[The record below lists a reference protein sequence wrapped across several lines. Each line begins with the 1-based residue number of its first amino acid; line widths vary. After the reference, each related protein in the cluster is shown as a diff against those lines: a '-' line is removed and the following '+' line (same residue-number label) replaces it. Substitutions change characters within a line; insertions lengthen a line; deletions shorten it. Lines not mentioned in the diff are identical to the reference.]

1 MKDIY
6 IILNLFSSGFL
17 IAQVSKIK
25 SNYCPP
31 LEIEQLAT
39 AGNTFDCEGSVD
51 FKGSKGPNQGAA
63 AYFANYPGGP
73 NGIIKK
79 TTNNLSP
86 NAIGFAG
93 IRESISYGQNFSET
107 FEYNFSQ
114 VLPPGTY
121 TIELWQAFSSN
132 SNISDNGGNGRVKI
146 YDIFAIP
153 EERAQCKYDSGDI
166 DFYNTKQPVVSYYTD
181 HDEPDFTKK
190 SFNFTLDMPARG
202 LLFTTKYAAPLYPS
216 KNTNFY
222 VTFGNFRG
230 AEITISGTPDVIDD
244 RNIPPTPEVPNQSYC
259 EGSQRPALEVNNPD
273 TTNYTYTWYDESGK
287 EVNEGT
293 SLDYSKLSDPAITSG
308 TFTVTATDK
317 TTNCVSTATKVDLTQ
332 YPKPTITLN
341 VNPTCSADL
350 KTYSFTVSSESG
362 NDISTDDNQASIQDN
377 ANGTW
382 TIRVPMAT
390 AKNTI
395 SVTAKNKEGCNMTQP
410 FNKPNCSCPVI
421 PAPNASDEAYCEG
434 SQKPALEVNNP
445 DTTNYTY
452 TWYDESG
459 KEVNEGTS
467 LDYSKLSDPAITS
480 GTFTV
485 TATDKTKNCV
495 STATKVDLT
504 QYPKP
509 TITLNVNPTCS
520 ADLKTYSF
528 TVSSESGNDIS
539 TDDNQASIQDNA
551 NGTWTIRVPMA
562 TAKNTISVTAK
573 NKEGCNM
580 TQPFNKPNCSCPVI
594 PTPNASDEAYCEGSQ
609 KPALEVNNP
618 DTTNYTYT
626 WYDESGKEVNEG
638 TSLDYSKLSDPAIT
652 SGTFTVTATDKIMG
666 CVSTAT
672 KVDLTQYPKPTI
684 TLNVNPTC
692 SADLKTYSFTV
703 SSESGNDISTDDNQA
718 SIQDNA
724 NGTWTIR
731 VPMATAKN
739 TISVTAKNKE
749 GCNMTQPF
757 NKPNCSCPVIPTPN
771 ASDEAY
777 CEGSQRPALEVNN
790 PDTTNYTYTWY
801 DESGKEVNE
810 GTSLDYSKLSDP
822 AITSGT
828 FTVTATDKIM
838 GCVSTATKV
847 DLTQYPKPTITLN
860 VNPTCSADLKTYS
873 FTVSSESGND
883 ISTDDNQASIQDNAN
898 GTWTIRVPM
907 ATAKNTISVTAKNKE
922 GCNMTQPF
930 NKPNCSCPVI
940 PTPNASDEAYC
951 EGSQR
956 PALEVNNP
964 DTTNYTYT
972 WYDESGK
979 EVNEGTSLD
988 YSKLSDPAITS
999 GTFTVTATDKTTNCV
1014 STATKVDLTQYP
1026 KPTITLNVNPT
1037 CSADLKTYSFTV
1049 SSESGND
1056 ISTDDNQASI
1066 QDNANGTW
1074 TIRVPMATAKNTIS
1088 VTAKN
1093 KEGCNMTQPFNKP
1106 NCSCPVIPT
1115 PNASDEA
1122 YCEGSQKPAL
1132 EVSNPNVNYTYTWY
1146 DSSGTSVYTGV
1157 KFSPSVSSGTFTV
1170 TATDKTKNCVS
1181 TATTVKLI
1189 ENPQPTLS
1197 VTANHPVLFY
1207 GQPFKL
1213 YSNPSS
1219 DSSYK
1224 LSWKGPNGFRSQQE
1238 NPVIPSV
1245 HSNHSGTY
1253 ELNLSNTLNCSA
1265 ASQFSL
1271 QVYTDVETAL
1281 GEDVISCSD
1290 GTSFT
1295 FSYPQVSGL
1304 TYLWSGPNNFSSTQ
1318 NQITVNETGIYT
1330 LTVRASDG
1338 NESVGSVQIKA
1349 SDLRVEKLNTC
1360 LAQTI
1365 VNPSGGRPPYEYSLD
1380 GVTFQSSPV
1389 FKGDFR
1395 TAHTIYVRDGNS
1407 CEVREEAK
1415 GVKFDLYEA
1424 FSPNGDG
1431 INDRWDLSALS
1442 GCVKAQVKIFDRY
1455 GRYVH
1460 LMQLNNLSWDG
1471 RVKGKPLPSGTY
1483 WYVIEFNDGV
1493 TPLVKGNLT
1502 IKRRK
1507 D

>member
-1 MKDIY
+1 MITSCFKKVAYLSIFFSVY
-6 IILNLFSSGFL
+6 IIQAQESFYLLGYAKKESSGVYELTPDQLHKVGLMISLFPIDLTQKFSKTFELSFGGKDYSGADGMTFSFL
-17 IAQVSKIK
+17 NSCSIGSVQTGQDLGMKGIIESLFVEFDTFQNIGRAVDEDFNDPVADHMAIMSRGDANHYSANHITDPIEMENIENGEYHRVTVTWTPHSNNTQTFEVEFTHSNGTTYRRSATSNFINNIFGGNSIVFWGFSASTGGSSSIQRVRIQEDKAEKYSCKGNTITLEAPLKGQNYFWTSDSGTAIPNNRKSSISVSPSETTEYICHYTDYCNRPNQTVKYKVYVAEFSENHVDPTCNQQGIVTLSVKDGKAPYTYTLDGKTITSQYETYTFTNLIEGSHTYEIK
-25 SNYCPP
+25 TAGCSYSGDINIKNAVPSAPSVSDQRYCAGDSKPP
-31 LEIEQLAT
+31 LEVS
-39 AGNTFDCEGSVD
+39 N
-51 FKGSKGPNQGAA
+51 PN
-63 AYFANYPGGP
+63 
-73 NGIIKK
+73 
-79 TTNNLSP
+79 
-86 NAIGFAG
+86 
-93 IRESISYGQNFSET
+93 
-107 FEYNFSQ
+107 
-114 VLPPGTY
+114 V
-121 TIELWQAFSSN
+121 
-132 SNISDNGGNGRVKI
+132 
-146 YDIFAIP
+146 
-153 EERAQCKYDSGDI
+153 
-166 DFYNTKQPVVSYYTD
+166 
-181 HDEPDFTKK
+181 
-190 SFNFTLDMPARG
+190 
-202 LLFTTKYAAPLYPS
+202 
-216 KNTNFY
+216 
-222 VTFGNFRG
+222 
-230 AEITISGTPDVIDD
+230 
-244 RNIPPTPEVPNQSYC
+244 
-259 EGSQRPALEVNNPD
+259 
-273 TTNYTYTWYDESGK
+273 NYTYTWYDSS
-287 EVNEGT
+287 GT
-293 SLDYSKLSDPAITSG
+293 SVYTGVQFSPSVSSG

-317 TTNCVSTATKVDLTQ
+317 IMGCVSTATKVDLTQ

-434 SQKPALEVNNP
+434 SQKPALEVSNP
-445 DTTNYTY
+445 NTTNYTY

-485 TATDKTKNCV
+485 TATDKT
-495 STATKVDLT
+495 
-504 QYPKP
+504 
-509 TITLNVNPTCS
+509 
-520 ADLKTYSF
+520 
-528 TVSSESGNDIS
+528 
-539 TDDNQASIQDNA
+539 
-551 NGTWTIRVPMA
+551 
-562 TAKNTISVTAK
+562 
-573 NKEGCNM
+573 
-580 TQPFNKPNCSCPVI
+580 
-594 PTPNASDEAYCEGSQ
+594 
-609 KPALEVNNP
+609 
-618 DTTNYTYT
+618 TN
-626 WYDESGKEVNEG
+626 
-638 TSLDYSKLSDPAIT
+638 
-652 SGTFTVTATDKIMG
+652 

-999 GTFTVTATDKTTNCV
+999 GTFTVTATDKIMGCV

-1056 ISTDDNQASI
+1056 ISTDDIQASI

-1122 YCEGSQKPAL
+1122 YCEGSQRPAL

-1253 ELNLSNTLNCSA
+1253 ELNLSNILNCSA

>member
-1 MKDIY
+1 MITSCFKKVAYLSIFFSVY
-6 IILNLFSSGFL
+6 IIQAQESFYLLGYAKKESSGVYELTPDQLHKVGLMISLFPIDLTQKFSKTFELSFGGKDYSGADGMTFSFL
-17 IAQVSKIK
+17 NSCSIGSVQTGQDLGMKGIIESLFVEFDTFQNIGRAVDEDFNDPVADHMAIMSRGDANHYSANHITDPIEMENIENGEYHRVTVTWTPHSNNTQTFEVEFTHSNGTTYRRSATSNFINNIFGGNSIVFWGFSASTGGSSSIQRVRIQEDKAEKYSCKGNTITLEAPLKGQNYFWTSDSGTAIPNNRKSSISVSPSETTEYICHYIDYCNRPNQTVKYKVYVAEFSENHVDPTCNQQGIVTLSVKDGKAPYTYTLDGKTITSQYETYTFTNLIEGSHTYEIK
-25 SNYCPP
+25 TAGCSYSGDINIKNAVPSAPSVSDQRYCAGDSKPP
-31 LEIEQLAT
+31 LEVS
-39 AGNTFDCEGSVD
+39 N
-51 FKGSKGPNQGAA
+51 PN
-63 AYFANYPGGP
+63 
-73 NGIIKK
+73 
-79 TTNNLSP
+79 
-86 NAIGFAG
+86 
-93 IRESISYGQNFSET
+93 
-107 FEYNFSQ
+107 
-114 VLPPGTY
+114 V
-121 TIELWQAFSSN
+121 
-132 SNISDNGGNGRVKI
+132 
-146 YDIFAIP
+146 
-153 EERAQCKYDSGDI
+153 
-166 DFYNTKQPVVSYYTD
+166 
-181 HDEPDFTKK
+181 
-190 SFNFTLDMPARG
+190 
-202 LLFTTKYAAPLYPS
+202 
-216 KNTNFY
+216 
-222 VTFGNFRG
+222 
-230 AEITISGTPDVIDD
+230 
-244 RNIPPTPEVPNQSYC
+244 
-259 EGSQRPALEVNNPD
+259 
-273 TTNYTYTWYDESGK
+273 NYTYTWYDSS
-287 EVNEGT
+287 GT
-293 SLDYSKLSDPAITSG
+293 SVYTGVQFSPSVSSG

-317 TTNCVSTATKVDLTQ
+317 IMGCVSTATKVDLTQ

-652 SGTFTVTATDKIMG
+652 SGTFTVTATDKTKN

-703 SSESGNDISTDDNQA
+703 SSESGNDISTDDIQA

-757 NKPNCSCPVIPTPN
+757 NKPNCSCPVIP
-771 ASDEAY
+771 A
-777 CEGSQRPALEVNN
+777 
-790 PDTTNYTYTWY
+790 
-801 DESGKEVNE
+801 
-810 GTSLDYSKLSDP
+810 
-822 AITSGT
+822 
-828 FTVTATDKIM
+828 
-838 GCVSTATKV
+838 
-847 DLTQYPKPTITLN
+847 
-860 VNPTCSADLKTYS
+860 
-873 FTVSSESGND
+873 
-883 ISTDDNQASIQDNAN
+883 
-898 GTWTIRVPM
+898 
-907 ATAKNTISVTAKNKE
+907 
-922 GCNMTQPF
+922 
-930 NKPNCSCPVI
+930 
-940 PTPNASDEAYC
+940 PNASDEAYC

-999 GTFTVTATDKTTNCV
+999 GTFTVTATDKTT
-1014 STATKVDLTQYP
+1014 
-1026 KPTITLNVNPT
+1026 
-1037 CSADLKTYSFTV
+1037 
-1049 SSESGND
+1049 
-1056 ISTDDNQASI
+1056 
-1066 QDNANGTW
+1066 
-1074 TIRVPMATAKNTIS
+1074 
-1088 VTAKN
+1088 
-1093 KEGCNMTQPFNKP
+1093 
-1106 NCSCPVIPT
+1106 
-1115 PNASDEA
+1115 
-1122 YCEGSQKPAL
+1122 
-1132 EVSNPNVNYTYTWY
+1132 
-1146 DSSGTSVYTGV
+1146 
-1157 KFSPSVSSGTFTV
+1157 
-1170 TATDKTKNCVS
+1170 NCVS

-1253 ELNLSNTLNCSA
+1253 ELNLSNILNCSA